1 MTHTLKSLN
10 EALDQG
16 RIDLSSAKTPK
27 EIIALCEHMTELSTS
42 REKVYKRIKDKIESL
57 DNDIRDNSRNE
68 RFHGCESIEQLTGRM
83 LFKVLVKE

>member
-1 MTHTLKSLN
+1 MTHTLKTLN

-27 EIIALCEHMTELSTS
+27 EIIALCEHMTELSAL
-42 REKVYKRIKDKIESL
+42 REKAYKRIKAKIESL
-57 DNDIRDNSRNE
+57 ETEISNNRSE